1 MVDAGER
8 MPVRLVQENGNTI
21 SLDATAIDI
30 IVERRQSAFGL
41 PFFDAKRMG
50 IDLNQADVR
59 VEISGVFADDVGQ
72 EQTAQAVATM
82 DFYQPQQLVTWGQ
95 PIGGSTG
102 GTNSGPISSM
112 FNLGGSTGSVFGGIT
127 TGIGGALGGF
137 GGFTGGNGGSLGG
150 GVMDVKDLGNRVLR
164 YWNERYID
172 FPVGYW
178 VEETIGLENPV
189 QTGLQLWL
197 SADTLSSTHSDG
209 DAVASWTELSNARSA
224 TATGVERP
232 TFRDAGP
239 RPFVQFDGGSDRMTV
254 ASSPFLNTEEFT
266 IFAVFK
272 PDANTGNN
280 TVLATSNG
288 YHLTSEPSN
297 TRVVAGW
304 YDGATMQ
311 TVNSGASSV
320 LNSGLSIVGYTMED
334 TGADAEADEAK
345 VYVNG
350 TLKNTSS
357 GLTYE
362 PDGGVLYIGGNAG
375 SDYFE
380 GGIYELLVYNRVL
393 SDDERE
399 LVEGYLSVKYNVL
412 LAQGHPYRQFRYT
425 FEKTHVRVGFDQRMV
440 ASQQEPYGFLN
451 DLRSTGLVVQS
462 ISGNVLTIDT
472 GTGDPRQW
480 FEVDESTR
488 QYPISSASNRI
499 SPSFVTAVTAST
511 ITVNPPYG
519 TMVIQVGDTIDM
531 HPITYNEPSLIGGYN
546 SPVVI
551 IPIKNAD
558 TFDAQALPEKA
569 VGPEF
574 PAHQDGSS
582 RDDGGGIERTDEY
595 IAYLL
600 SKALTASYFDLN
612 RDVDADGNQT
622 MDKVFSV
629 EISES
634 ANGHN
639 ARLTITQQYPS
650 SLGRLSGSINSSLG
664 VGQMPVTQGF
674 SGGRSGKRV
683 KSGGD
688 KVQDVLGVLANSNNF
703 ANNIEVNNVSQA
715 IQIGLDFL
723 SNQFYS
729 PDVAGDYIHGIQIPY
744 TSLATKGKNALD
756 SEVAQRNFF
765 LTTKGGTASKMSSA
779 NDVHASRAYA
789 AAFHGHLKN
798 GISGLVSQF
807 VVHRDAEMKA
817 YEFEL
822 QFAAADIIL

>member
-21 SLDATAIDI
+21 SLDATAVDI

-127 TGIGGALGGF
+127 TCIGGALGGF

-189 QTGLQLWL
+189 QTNLQLWL

-272 PDANTGNN
+272 PDANSGNN

-288 YHLTSEPSN
+288 YHLTAEPSN
-297 TRVVAGW
+297 RRAVVGW

-311 TVNSGASSV
+311 TMNTGVFTVPNT
-320 LNSGLSIVGYTMED
+320 GLSIVGYTMED

-350 TLKNTSS
+350 SLKNTSS
-357 GLTYE
+357 ALTYQ
-362 PDGGVLYIGGNAG
+362 PDGDVLYIGGNAG

-380 GGIYELLVYNRVL
+380 GGIYEVLVYNRVL
-393 SDDERE
+393 TEEERE
-399 LVEGYLSVKYNVL
+399 LVEGYLSRKYGVPLNT
-412 LAQGHPYRQFRYT
+412 GHPYRDFRFT
-425 FEKTHVRVGFDQRMV
+425 FDDVNVRVGFDQRMV
-440 ASQQEPYGFLN
+440 GSVKEPHGFLN
-451 DLRSTGLVVQS
+451 NTRSTGLEVQS
-462 ISGNVLTIDT
+462 VSGNVVTIDT
-472 GTGDPRQW
+472 GTGDPREW
-480 FEVDESTR
+480 FEVSECTR
-488 QYPISSASNRI
+488 QYTVSTSTNWLPYT
-499 SPSFVTAVTAST
+499 VTAVTSST
-511 ITVNPPYG
+511 ITVQPKYG
-519 TMVIQVGDTIDM
+519 TMSIQVGDIIQID
-531 HPITYNEPSLIGGYN
+531 PVEYNNTSLIGGYN
-546 SPVVI
+546 TPVLI

-574 PAHQDGSS
+574 PVHQDGSS

-600 SKALTASYFDLN
+600 SKALTSSYLELK
-612 RDVDADGNQT
+612 RDVNDEGERT

-765 LTTKGGTASKMSSA
+765 LTTKGGTTSKMSSA